1 MFAVNPP
8 YRCCA
13 DGTANIRGRV
23 GHRHFLWKRT
33 WVLLRFVFLHN
44 SVNALLSSCSAVL
57 SHPTRH
63 HSCGASRD
71 YLLPALRIPH
81 FVQHSW
87 ESSSLR
93 HSFGELKF
101 PSSQAVLRYRTAI
114 ATFLKWTSRN
124 WGSFFISAC
133 KNIYK
138 FILFFHE
145 MLVSLQTKMSGM

>member
-1 MFAVNPP
+1 M
-8 YRCCA
+8 
-13 DGTANIRGRV
+13 
-23 GHRHFLWKRT
+23 
-33 WVLLRFVFLHN
+33 LRLVSLHN

-114 ATFLKWTSRN
+114 ATFFRENFGYTAVLSFLVYTFSKPLKGRKAN
-124 WGSFFISAC
+124 NGNIVGGRLKRFFYCCARP
-133 KNIYK
+133 
-138 FILFFHE
+138 
-145 MLVSLQTKMSGM
+145 